1 MRSPRLG
8 QAEEHGKRHVG
19 RLPARDQDQQPRCKR
34 CTISV
39 PFGFWLLMLEQF
51 ADRPARVCVTNNQ
64 VDITVK
70 GTSSMALLDL
80 FG

>member
-1 MRSPRLG
+1 MLG
-8 QAEEHGKRHVG
+8 
-19 RLPARDQDQQPRCKR
+19 
-34 CTISV
+34 
-39 PFGFWLLMLEQF
+39 QF

-64 VDITVK
+64 VDITVN